1 MKMLLTLFIVITS
14 IGYSQDKYLSEDNL
28 GLSLEKYCNSCGL
41 TVEKSYTQ
49 SVLGVNVGYY
59 VEFHNKSGKTIDAV
73 EWNANFY
80 NNFEDYIGTRKGEWS
95 SGNFVSPI
103 ENEETFKD
111 LEGVWVE
118 GATKIKIKVTRVHY
132 TDGSSCEK

>member
-1 MKMLLTLFIVITS
+1 MKTLLTLFIVITA
-14 IGYSQDKYLSEDNL
+14 IGYSQDKYLPEDDL

-41 TVEKSYTQ
+41 TVLKSYTQ

-59 VEFHNKSGKTIDAV
+59 VKFHNKSGKAIDAV
-73 EWNANFY
+73 EWKANFY
-80 NNFEDYIGTRKGEWS
+80 NNFEDYMGTREGEWS

-132 TDGSSCEK
+132 TDGSACNK

>member
-1 MKMLLTLFIVITS
+1 MKTLLTLFIAINA
-14 IGYSQDKYLSEDNL
+14 IGYSQDKYLPEDDL
-28 GLSLEKYCNSCGL
+28 GLSLEKYCSSCGL

-80 NNFEDYIGTRKGEWS
+80 NNFEDYMGTRKGEWS

-132 TDGSSCEK
+132 TDGSACNK

>member
-1 MKMLLTLFIVITS
+1 MKTLLILFMVFTA
-14 IGYSQDKYLSEDNL
+14 IGYSQDKYLSEDNFDLAL
-28 GLSLEKYCNSCGL
+28 GKYSNSCGL
-41 TVEKSYTQ
+41 TVLKSYTQ

-59 VEFHNKSGKTIDAV
+59 VKFHNKSGNAIDAV
-73 EWNANFY
+73 EWKANFY
-80 NNFEDYIGTRKGEWS
+80 NNFEDYMGTREGEWS

-132 TDGSSCEK
+132 TDGSSCNK

>member
-1 MKMLLTLFIVITS
+1 MRMLLTLFIVITS

>member
-1 MKMLLTLFIVITS
+1 MKILLTLFIVITL
-14 IGYSQDKYLSEDNL
+14 IGHSQDKYLSEDNF

-41 TVEKSYTQ
+41 TVVKCYTQ

-59 VEFHNKSGKTIDAV
+59 VKFRNKSGKTIDAV
-73 EWNANFY
+73 EWKANFY
-80 NNFEDYIGTRKGEWS
+80 NNFEDYIGTRKGEWA

-132 TDGSSCEK
+132 TDGSSCN

>member
-1 MKMLLTLFIVITS
+1 MKTLLTLFIVITA

-132 TDGSSCEK
+132 TDGSSCNK